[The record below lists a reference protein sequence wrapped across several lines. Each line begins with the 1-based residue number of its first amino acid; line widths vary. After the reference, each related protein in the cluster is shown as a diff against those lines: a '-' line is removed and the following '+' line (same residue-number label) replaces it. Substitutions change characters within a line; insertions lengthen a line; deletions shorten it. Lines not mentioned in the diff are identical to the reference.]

1 MKMKLLNLFVVCVV
15 FVGFA
20 ACGSRGDGNRGNR
33 NANSANAPSNA
44 NEATPANNSNV
55 PQSGPQ
61 SANNSNASTPT
72 EIVETTETVSAAL
85 LQMEDAW
92 NAAYG
97 RRDETWF
104 QQNLADDYTEIGDDG
119 RTIND
124 KAGATAAMKAD
135 KSTALETDLSDMKVR
150 VEGDAAVVTGVNHV
164 RLKDPTGKQ
173 QDYKH
178 RFTDTFVK
186 RDRRW
191 LIWAN
196 ESTRMP

>member
-1 MKMKLLNLFVVCVV
+1 MKRKLLCLFVMSVV
-15 FVGFA
+15 VVGFA

-33 NANSANAPSNA
+33 NANSANATSNTNGA
-44 NEATPANNSNV
+44 APVNNSNV
-55 PQSGPQ
+55 PQSGPL
-61 SANNSNASTPT
+61 SANNSNANTPT
-72 EIVETTETVSAAL
+72 EIVETSESISAAL

-92 NAAYG
+92 NAAYV
-97 RRDETWF
+97 RRDEAWF

-119 RTIND
+119 KAIND

-135 KSTALETDLSDMKVR
+135 KSTAIETELSETKVR
-150 VEGDAAVVTGVNHV
+150 VEGNAAIVTGVNHV

-186 RDRRW
+186 RDGRW

>member
-72 EIVETTETVSAAL
+72 EIVETPETVSAAL

-150 VEGDAAVVTGVNHV
+150 VEGNAAVVTGVNHV

-186 RDRRW
+186 RDGRW

>member
-1 MKMKLLNLFVVCVV
+1 
-15 FVGFA
+15 
-20 ACGSRGDGNRGNR
+20 
-33 NANSANAPSNA
+33 
-44 NEATPANNSNV
+44 
-55 PQSGPQ
+55 
-61 SANNSNASTPT
+61 
-72 EIVETTETVSAAL
+72 
-85 LQMEDAW
+85 
-92 NAAYG
+92 
-97 RRDETWF
+97 
-104 QQNLADDYTEIGDDG
+104 LADDYTEIGDDG

-150 VEGDAAVVTGVNHV
+150 VEGNAAVVTGVNHV

>member
-1 MKMKLLNLFVVCVV
+1 MKVKLLILFVVCLA

-20 ACGSRGDGNRGNR
+20 ACGSRGDWNRGNR
-33 NANSANAPSNA
+33 NANSANAPSNT
-44 NEATPANNSNV
+44 NEAAPVNNSNM
-55 PQSGPQ
+55 PQ
-61 SANNSNASTPT
+61 SAPLSANNTNASTPT
-72 EIVETTETVSAAL
+72 EIDETHESVSAAL
-85 LQMEDAW
+85 LQIEDAW

-97 RRDETWF
+97 RHDEAWF

-135 KSTALETDLSDMKVR
+135 KSTAIESELSDMKVR
-150 VEGDAAVVTGVNHV
+150 VEGNAAIVTGVNHI

-186 RDRRW
+186 RDGRW